1 MAFHYSPNITTN
13 GLIFYMDPANP
24 NSYTGTG
31 LTPFSGGWN
40 ELGRNMN
47 SGSLVGGFTYDSA
60 SKSFNVITATQT
72 TPAWISINN
81 SLSFTDTSEY
91 SMEFSVKLR
100 SNAELNMSHSLCG
113 NVSTN
118 PWVGIVGSPTSW
130 RFFFRD
136 ATTSATYSYS
146 ATQLNYNISDKWV
159 NLTFTAATD
168 RTIKFYMNG
177 VFISNVVDTNG
188 LKPTTTLF
196 NVSRIGGGYTS
207 GGNFYPFQG
216 FISTTRIYNKVL
228 TDAEILQNHNT
239 IKSRFGL

>member
-47 SGSLVGGFTYDSA
+47 SGSLVGGFTYDST
-60 SKSFNVITATQT
+60 SKSFNVITATAT
-72 TPAWISINN
+72 TPAWISINTP
-81 SLSFTDTSEY
+81 LSFVDASEY
-91 SMEFSVKLR
+91 SMEFSIKFR
-100 SNAELNMSHSLCG
+100 SNAETNSHSLCG
-113 NVSTN
+113 NISTN
-118 PWVGIVGSPTSW
+118 PWVGISGSPTSW

-136 ATTSATYSYS
+136 STAGATYSFS
-146 ATQLNYNISDKWV
+146 TNQTNYNLSQRWV
-159 NLTFTAATD
+159 NLAFTVATD
-168 RTIKFYMNG
+168 RTIRFYMNG
-177 VFISNVVDTNG
+177 VFISNVVDING
-188 LKPTTTLF
+188 LKPTSTLL
-196 NVSRIGGGYTS
+196 NVSRIGGGYVAS
-207 GGNFYPFQG
+207 GNFYPFQG

>member
-47 SGSLVGGFTYDSA
+47 SGSLVGGFTYDST
-60 SKSFNVITATQT
+60 SKSFNVITATAT
-72 TPAWISINN
+72 TPAWISINTP
-81 SLSFTDTSEY
+81 LSFVDASEY
-91 SMEFSVKLR
+91 SMEFSIKFR
-100 SNAELNMSHSLCG
+100 SNAEANSHSLCG
-113 NVSTN
+113 NISTN
-118 PWVGIVGSPTSW
+118 PWVGISGSPTSW

-136 ATTSATYSYS
+136 STAGATYSFS
-146 ATQLNYNISDKWV
+146 TNQTNYNLSQRWV
-159 NLTFTAATD
+159 NLAFTVATD
-168 RTIKFYMNG
+168 RTIRFYMNG
-177 VFISNVVDTNG
+177 VFISNVVDING
-188 LKPTTTLF
+188 LKPTSTLL
-196 NVSRIGGGYTS
+196 NVSRIGGGYSS
-207 GGNFYPFQG
+207 GVNFYPFQG